1 MSSDYNSKIQLAE
14 AKLQKAIRYANN
26 GSGMSPFEQQEA
38 TRKILEAQMEF
49 NNSRAEIGHITKQ
62 HADIMNADISYQ
74 LKLFENNKL
83 RQGNA
88 PNTIVMAHLYE
99 AQMEYLEK
107 IKMRSPQTESSSSNN
122 NSNNNSNSGLDDWR
136 AALIQQSIGNGNSN
150 NSFND
155 NTKISRPN
163 QS

>member
-26 GSGMSPFEQQEA
+26 SSGMSPFEQQEA

-107 IKMRSPQTESSSSNN
+107 IKMRSPQTE
-122 NSNNNSNSGLDDWR
+122 NSNNSPSNGLDDWR
-136 AALIQQSIGNGNSN
+136 STLIQQSVGNSN
-150 NSFND
+150 SNDSFND

>member
-1 MSSDYNSKIQLAE
+1 MSLDINSKIQLAE
-14 AKLQKAIRYANN
+14 AKLQKAIRSANN
-26 GSGMSPFEQQEA
+26 SPGMSPFEQQEA
-38 TRKILEAQMEF
+38 TRKILEAQIEF

-99 AQMEYLEK
+99 AQMEYLDK
-107 IKMRSPQTESSSSNN
+107 IKQVRTPQDENSNPFNNN
-122 NSNNNSNSGLDDWR
+122 NSENGVGDWR
-136 AALIQQSIGNGNSN
+136 ATLIQQSIGNS
-150 NSFND
+150 D
-155 NTKISRPN
+155 K
-163 QS
+163 